1 MITRFNNTFKKI
13 LRLAQAIIILLNCSC
28 IASKDVNDDITC
40 LRKINTDIT
49 KEIRK
54 QIGDEYDSKKTN
66 IKLIL
71 QFYINANS
79 NADSIVVS
87 KSNLKEFSI
96 DEKELVK
103 NLEKYKYDCM
113 REVYYNKELK
123 PNYITVI
130 FNPKLIN

>member
-1 MITRFNNTFKKI
+1 MKKLI
-13 LRLAQAIIILLNCSC
+13 SLTKAIIILLNCSC
-28 IASKDVNDDITC
+28 ITSKHVSDDVSC

-49 KEIRK
+49 KEMRK
-54 QIGDEYDSKKTN
+54 QIGDEYDFKKTN

-103 NLEKYKYDCM
+103 NLEKYKYGCL